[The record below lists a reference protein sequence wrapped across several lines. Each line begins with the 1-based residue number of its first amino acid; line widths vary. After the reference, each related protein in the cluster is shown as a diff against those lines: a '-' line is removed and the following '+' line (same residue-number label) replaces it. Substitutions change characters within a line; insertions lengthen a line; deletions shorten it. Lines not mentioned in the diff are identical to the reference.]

1 MRVYEHLQRLSLG
14 FHQQRQKGDLVTR
27 VTGDV
32 NAMGDLFSQS
42 LGSMV
47 QAALLSLGMAVVL
60 LVIDPV
66 LALVSFVTAPLLMA
80 LSYVYR
86 RRVRSQAR
94 VRRAQEGEIA
104 SIANEALSAMA
115 VVKAFGSEGYESERV
130 REGSREAAG
139 RPGVEVARLQ
149 ARFDGL
155 VGSVRAISTA
165 LVLVVG
171 AVRVSHGAISAGELL
186 VFASYT
192 RKAQSPMRS
201 FAREMTKVA
210 AAMAK
215 GDRIAE
221 LLAADD
227 VLPEPPG
234 AYRGGRARRATSR
247 SRASRSATAT
257 AAPGA
262 PRTCRCTC
270 GRASGSR

>member
-66 LALVSFVTAPLLMA
+66 LALVSFVTAPLLMT

-130 REGSREAAG
+130 REGSEKRLAS
-139 RPGVEVARLQ
+139 GVEVARLQ

-165 LVLVVG
+165 LVLVDRR
-171 AVRVSHGAISAGELL
+171 ASASRTGRSAP
-186 VFASYT
+186 ASCSCSRAT
-192 RKAQSPMRS
+192 
-201 FAREMTKVA
+201 
-210 AAMAK
+210 
-215 GDRIAE
+215 
-221 LLAADD
+221 
-227 VLPEPPG
+227 
-234 AYRGGRARRATSR
+234 RARRRARCATSR
-247 SRASRSATAT
+247 AR
-257 AAPGA
+257 
-262 PRTCRCTC
+262 
-270 GRASGSR
+270 